1 MFLLGQKYQVSMIQL
16 LSRDVLI
23 ANKLDGIEPKPPLQS
38 NLSSEVW
45 FSIRVQLLSSHMPKQ
60 TERKPQHPI
69 VLEHNQRVKASLPLY
84 HLDHFILFFIF
95 FLLFL
100 LGVGETK

>member
-1 MFLLGQKYQVSMIQL
+1 MIQL

-69 VLEHNQRVKASLPLY
+69 VLEHNSVWKHFY
-84 HLDHFILFFIF
+84 HFIIFIIF
-95 FLLFL
+95 F
-100 LGVGETK
+100 

>member
-1 MFLLGQKYQVSMIQL
+1 MIQL

-45 FSIRVQLLSSHMPKQ
+45 FSIRVQLLSFSHMPKQ

-69 VLEHNQRVKASLPLY
+69 VLEHNQRVKAFLPLY
-84 HLDHFILFFIF
+84 HLYHFSLVFIF
-95 FLLFL
+95 SFCFCWGWGKLNK
-100 LGVGETK
+100 VMVNYE